1 MTDNMRSIRANKT
14 KKKKRR
20 KRIFTWLV
28 LPLMILILS
37 ATAYATFIYK
47 KAESVIN
54 DSYKPVKAETTREEK
69 VDPTKD
75 NISILLI
82 GVDESKS
89 RDFGEATRTDALM
102 VATLNKKDK
111 SIKLLSIPRDSYV
124 HIPEKDIKTKINHAH
139 AYGGVELTIETV
151 QELLDIPIDYYMKMN
166 FYAFMDVIDALD
178 GIEVE
183 VPYAIS
189 EQDSEDRPNA
199 IKLRPGIQ
207 TLSGEEAL
215 ALARTRHQD
224 NDIER
229 GKRQQQIMKA
239 IFTKAISV
247 NSFSK
252 HGKVIEAIGENMTTN
267 MTFGEMRSLINYGTA
282 GTNLDIESLTLE
294 GSDSMIDSVYYY
306 QLDDTS
312 LANIKNTLQQHLSP
326 SLASETTTDSD
337 SGTESSESDDLYST
351 DSDTEEKSYDN
362 N

>member
-1 MTDNMRSIRANKT
+1 MTDNMRSLRANKTT

-82 GVDESKS
+82 GVDESNS

-139 AYGGVELTIETV
+139 AYGGVELTMETV
-151 QELLDIPIDYYMKMN
+151 QELLDIPIDYYVKMN
-166 FYAFMDVIDALD
+166 FYAFIDVIDALD
-178 GIEVE
+178 GIKVE

-189 EQDSEDRPNA
+189 EKDSEDRHNA
-199 IKLRPGIQ
+199 IKLKPGVQ

-229 GKRQQQIMKA
+229 GKRQQQIIKA
-239 IFTKAISV
+239 ILSKSIAV

-252 HGKVIEAIGENMTTN
+252 HGKVIEAIGDNMTTN
-267 MTFGEMRSLINYGTA
+267 MTFDEMKALINYGTA
-282 GTNLDIESLTLE
+282 GTGIDIESLNLE
-294 GSDSMIDSVYYY
+294 GSDSMIDGVYYY

-312 LANIKNTLQQHLSP
+312 LANVQQTLKSHLTP
-326 SLASETTTDSD
+326 STSTSDTTADSDTSDSESEDLYGTDTGSEDSD
-337 SGTESSESDDLYST
+337 SE
-351 DSDTEEKSYDN
+351 N